1 MRQAGVA
8 GIMMRYSKIALL
20 IFGAG
25 LVVGFFV
32 SALEV
37 AALERPTALLI
48 VGGIVLFPIGAAA
61 DLWRAIT
68 RSRPAKPK
76 RRGKK
81 APARRA
87 AQPRRRT
94 QKHR

>member
-8 GIMMRYSKIALL
+8 EIMMRYSKIALL

-37 AALERPTALLI
+37 TALERPTALLI
-48 VGGIVLFPIGAAA
+48 VGGIVLFPIAAAA
-61 DLWRAIT
+61 DLWRAIART
-68 RSRPAKPK
+68 RPAKPK
-76 RRGKK
+76 RRAKK
-81 APARRA
+81 GPARQTA
-87 AQPRRRT
+87 TPRRRT
-94 QKHR
+94 RKHR